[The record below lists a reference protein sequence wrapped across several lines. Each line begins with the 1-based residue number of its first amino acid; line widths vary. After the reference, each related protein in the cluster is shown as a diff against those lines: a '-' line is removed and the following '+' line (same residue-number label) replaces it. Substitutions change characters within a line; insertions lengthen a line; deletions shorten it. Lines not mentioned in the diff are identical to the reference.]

1 MALFK
6 IQASAQP
13 RLGVRFQAE
22 DHLAERDCLL
32 PLLQADKILNFRGS
46 VSLSI

>member
-6 IQASAQP
+6 TQASAQP
-13 RLGVRFQAE
+13 RLDVRFQAE
-22 DHLAERDCLL
+22 DHLAEHDCLL
-32 PLLQADKILNFRGS
+32 PLLQAEKINFQGS